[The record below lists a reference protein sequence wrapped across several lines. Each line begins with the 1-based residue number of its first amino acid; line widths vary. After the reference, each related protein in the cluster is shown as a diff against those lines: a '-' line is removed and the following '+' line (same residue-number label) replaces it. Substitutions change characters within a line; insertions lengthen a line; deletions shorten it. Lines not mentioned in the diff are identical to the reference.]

1 MNKFLQF
8 NEFVELGEIFKN
20 CEAYLIALEHF
31 NKAIALSY
39 LPINKKRL
47 VEAYDLRG
55 NTNIFLERYIEAIS
69 DYTRAIELDPKNKY
83 LFLWR
88 GLAYRE
94 KSEYKEAI
102 KDLKTSIHL
111 DPDFKLA
118 KTLVKEIEDLIEY
131 NNSSQ

>member
-1 MNKFLQF
+1 MNKFFQF
-8 NEFVELGEIFKN
+8 NEFVELGKIFKD

-39 LPINKKRL
+39 LPINKERL

-55 NTNIFLERYIEAIS
+55 NTKIFLGRYIEAIS
-69 DYTRAIELDPKNKY
+69 DYTRAIELDPQNNY

-118 KTLVKEIEDLIEY
+118 KMLVDELENLSE
-131 NNSSQ
+131 